1 MQLELSVDDRDLLVR
16 LIEREIGEVRSEVRR
31 TREPSFHDALVRDE
45 ERLKAILEQLRK
57 LGDG

>member
-1 MQLELSVDDRDLLVR
+1 MQLELSVDDRDLLAR

-31 TREPSFHDALVRDE
+31 TREPSFHDSLIRDE

-57 LGDG
+57 LGDD

>member
-1 MQLELSVDDRDLLVR
+1 MQLELSVDDRDLLAR

-31 TREPSFHDALVRDE
+31 TREPSFHDFLIRDE

-57 LGDG
+57 LGDD